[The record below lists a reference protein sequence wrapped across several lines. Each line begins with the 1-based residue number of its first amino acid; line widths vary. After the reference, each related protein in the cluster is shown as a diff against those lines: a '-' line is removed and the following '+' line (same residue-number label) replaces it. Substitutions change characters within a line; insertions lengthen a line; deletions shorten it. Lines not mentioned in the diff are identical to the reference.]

1 MTSLRLL
8 RPSRHYAFHIIT
20 DTLALANVRGRYKSR
35 RPDKRMLQASGFGA
49 IRQTHE
55 YLRPTVAK
63 LQHFF
68 SYYFNPL
75 WQGAILT
82 KNFHISICKTPL
94 HAIDAHL
101 VTSKVSV
108 DGFLQPRRE
117 GTMDETYCVL
127 YRDSHSRH
135 PASRLSMAYMS
146 LDLAINA
153 AFHIAEK
160 HFEPIEI
167 RGSDGTIVKTSDL
180 MKAIAVCAG

>member
-1 MTSLRLL
+1 
-8 RPSRHYAFHIIT
+8 
-20 DTLALANVRGRYKSR
+20 
-35 RPDKRMLQASGFGA
+35 ML
-49 IRQTHE
+49 T
-55 YLRPTVAK
+55 
-63 LQHFF
+63 
-68 SYYFNPL
+68 
-75 WQGAILT
+75 
-82 KNFHISICKTPL
+82 CKTPL
-94 HAIDAHL
+94 HGIDAYRA
-101 VTSKVSV
+101 TSKVIV
-108 DGFLQPRRE
+108 DRFLQRKRE

-127 YRDSHSRH
+127 YRDSQSRH

>member
-1 MTSLRLL
+1 VLTENFR
-8 RPSRHYAFHIIT
+8 
-20 DTLALANVRGRYKSR
+20 
-35 RPDKRMLQASGFGA
+35 
-49 IRQTHE
+49 
-55 YLRPTVAK
+55 
-63 LQHFF
+63 
-68 SYYFNPL
+68 
-75 WQGAILT
+75 ILT
-82 KNFHISICKTPL
+82 RKTPL
-94 HAIDAHL
+94 HAIDAHR
-101 VTSKVSV
+101 VTSKVTLGEFFQSK
-108 DGFLQPRRE
+108 RE